1 MIDVNVEST
10 ENILKYSYI
19 LFKQEFKTIQI
30 GKDFIPLVNDS
41 PLNKKKTER
50 TKMNHF
56 LLTKYNAVEENV
68 LYSSKILYELL
79 EKEKHIDQLFLD
91 YADSQDLII
100 NLNIERILYLSLT
113 FLYSLGKVSFNQN
126 MISRTES

>member
-1 MIDVNVEST
+1 MIDVKIESS

-19 LFKQEFKTIQI
+19 LFKKEFKSFQI
-30 GKDFIPLVNDS
+30 GNDLIPLVNNS
-41 PLNKKKTER
+41 PLNNEKAER
-50 TKMNHF
+50 PKMNHF
-56 LLTKYNAVEENV
+56 LLTKFNAVEENV
-68 LYSSKILYELL
+68 LYSSKVLFELL

-91 YADSQDLII
+91 YAKSQDLII